1 MQERTFHLTAQDG
14 LGLTGSV
21 WEVKKPRALLLW
33 LHGFAE
39 HRRRYLHFAR
49 WLSEK
54 KIALAAVDLRGHG
67 ESEGK
72 RGHIK
77 KFEDYFRD
85 VTAFL
90 HWARNTHPNTKYIL
104 GSHSHGGLV
113 AARYVEE
120 GALPLSLAALVMTG
134 PFLGLASPPPG
145 WQKDLVL
152 RASRVLPSLAIPAGI
167 DPDFLSHD
175 KDVVMAYKHDPLV
188 FRSARARWLAEVFKH
203 QRLAQ
208 SKAPSIKI
216 PTLVMQG
223 LGDRVVDPQAS
234 RRFYGALETKKH
246 WIGYDEAYHEILNE
260 PDRESVYRDMFDWLK
275 KSARV

>member
-14 LGLTGSV
+14 IGLAGSV
-21 WEVKKPRALLLW
+21 WDVKKPRLVLLW

-39 HRRRYLHFAR
+39 HRRRYLNFAR
-49 WLSEK
+49 WITEK
-54 KIALAAVDLRGHG
+54 KIAFAAVDLRGHG

-72 RGHIK
+72 RGSIK
-77 KFEDYFRD
+77 RFEEYFQD

-90 HWARNTHPNTKYIL
+90 HWARNTYPRAKFAL

-134 PFLGLASPPPG
+134 PFLGLATTPPG
-145 WQKDLVL
+145 WQKDLIL
-152 RASRVLPSLAIPAGI
+152 RMAKVFPGMSVPAGI
-167 DPDFLSHD
+167 DPAHLSHD
-175 KDVVMAYKHDPLV
+175 NDIVMAYKHDPLV
-188 FRSARARWLAEVFKH
+188 FRSARVRWLAEVFKH
-203 QRLAQ
+203 QRLVQ

-223 LGDRVVDPQAS
+223 LDDRVVSPEAS

-246 WIGYDEAYHEILNE
+246 WIGYEAAYHEILNE
-260 PDRESVYRDMFDWLK
+260 PQRETVYRDMFNWLK
-275 KSARV
+275 RYG